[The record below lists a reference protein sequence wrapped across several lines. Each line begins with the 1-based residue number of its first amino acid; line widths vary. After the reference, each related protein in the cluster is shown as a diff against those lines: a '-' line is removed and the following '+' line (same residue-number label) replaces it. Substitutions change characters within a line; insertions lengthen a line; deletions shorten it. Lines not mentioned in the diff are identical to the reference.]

1 MCRDQPSYDQPK
13 TRGHERSV
21 ITASH
26 RPFLVALLSFALCA
40 CLRAGP
46 AGPIREPSLVG
57 VVAATEILPD
67 TGSNAKLVTFTDG
80 RTFVYDARRLAPA
93 DPGGDPQAGMLVL
106 YGEAPDGVWHVLM
119 RELEEGCWGGT
130 NPAQLEAASVLL
142 GTGMSDRT
150 WIRLPKAPDFDRGP
164 GPADQT
170 RFADQ
175 YPWCLNERGEVV
187 SRGLPSGG

>member
-1 MCRDQPSYDQPK
+1 M
-13 TRGHERSV
+13 

-26 RPFLVALLSFALCA
+26 RVFLVALLSFALCA
-40 CLRAGP
+40 CLAAGP

-80 RTFVYDARRLAPA
+80 RTIVYDARRLAPA
-93 DPGGDPQAGMLVL
+93 DPGGAPQAGMLVL

-130 NPAQLEAASVLL
+130 DPAQLEAASVLL

-150 WIRLPKAPDFDRGP
+150 WIRIPKAPDFDARVHPLEPTHGP
-164 GPADQT
+164 
-170 RFADQ
+170 
-175 YPWCLNERGEVV
+175 
-187 SRGLPSGG
+187 LPDIRRA